1 MYFLKSFAYAGI
13 AVVAFAV
20 VAGGDRAARRPAGLI
35 GRRRLG
41 RRLLRRPEPVRRPVE
56 QIFFYRSTKFV
67 MRPAIPIGLAIVA
80 LHCMPFFSVKWGVA
94 DDRVL
99 PTSGSARQVGN
110 QLRTD
115 FADDLATNVTVVIP
129 DAAGCHGRRAGSLR
143 SAALA
148 GARCVVG
155 VRAGWHVRRRLAGR
169 TALGGNRDARDGSAF
184 LTVGSTAPLFSP
196 ASDTQ
201 LDRLHAVA
209 GPGSHRPLR
218 EP

>member
-1 MYFLKSFAYAGI
+1 MPASPWWRSRSWPAAIVLL
-13 AVVAFAV
+13 
-20 VAGGDRAARRPAGLI
+20 GDRLDSLDV
-35 GRRRLG
+35 RRLG

-80 LHCMPFFSVKWGVA
+80 LSMPFFSVKWGVA

-99 PTSGSARQVGN
+99 PTSSSARQVGN

-115 FADDLATNVTVVIP
+115 FAHDLATNPTVVIP
-129 DAAGCHGRRAGSLR
+129 DAAGVTAAELGRY
-143 SAALA
+143 AAQFFA

-169 TALGGNRDARDGSAF
+169 TALGGDRDERRQRVF
-184 LTVGSTAPLFSP
+184 TVGSTAPLFWP

>member
-1 MYFLKSFAYAGI
+1 MPASPWWRSRSWPAAIVLL
-13 AVVAFAV
+13 
-20 VAGGDRAARRPAGLI
+20 GDRLDSLDV
-35 GRRRLG
+35 RRLG

-80 LHCMPFFSVKWGVA
+80 LSMPFFSVKWGVP

-99 PTSGSARQVGN
+99 PTSCSARQVGN

-115 FADDLATNVTVVIP
+115 FAHDLATNVTVVIP
-129 DAAGCHGRRAGSLR
+129 DAAGVTAAELGLRRQFSQVPDVSSVSAPGGTFVAGSPVGPP
-143 SAALA
+143 SAATA
-148 GARCVVG
+148 ME
-155 VRAGWHVRRRLAGR
+155 RRQRV
-169 TALGGNRDARDGSAF
+169 F
-184 LTVGSTAPLFSP
+184 TVGSTAPLFWP
-196 ASDTQ
+196 ASETQ